1 VLTQIGAAKVYY
13 LQADANSVAP
23 MIQALDRLE
32 SLIKQT
38 VFNFLGESFV
48 QQSATEVSIKAGQN
62 EAGLQ
67 EYEVNKESCS
77 QQVFCHWAMW
87 EGEDVTEDH
96 GTIDV
101 DLSFILAPA
110 DVNLIRTIFEV
121 INKGLTEEAA
131 TEILHRVNFLP
142 KDQKI
147 VAIAQPVEVVAA
159 NQSQS
164 VETDDDDEEEEDNS
178 EDDEEEDETEPES

>member
-1 VLTQIGAAKVYY
+1 
-13 LQADANSVAP
+13 
-23 MIQALDRLE
+23 
-32 SLIKQT
+32 
-38 VFNFLGESFV
+38 
-48 QQSATEVSIKAGQN
+48 
-62 EAGLQ
+62 
-67 EYEVNKESCS
+67 
-77 QQVFCHWAMW
+77 MW
-87 EGEDVTEDH
+87 EGEDVRADH

-131 TEILHRVNFLP
+131 TEILHRINFLP

-147 VAIAQPVEVVAA
+147 VAIAPPVEMVANA

-164 VETDDDDEEEEDNS
+164 VETEI
-178 EDDEEEDETEPES
+178 DDEEEDDSEDEDEENETEAES

>member
-1 VLTQIGAAKVYY
+1 
-13 LQADANSVAP
+13 
-23 MIQALDRLE
+23 
-32 SLIKQT
+32 
-38 VFNFLGESFV
+38 
-48 QQSATEVSIKAGQN
+48 
-62 EAGLQ
+62 
-67 EYEVNKESCS
+67 
-77 QQVFCHWAMW
+77 MW

-147 VAIAQPVEVVAA
+147 VAIAPPMDTVANA

-164 VETDDDDEEEEDNS
+164 VETEDDNDDES
-178 EDDEEEDETEPES
+178 ETES